1 MIRGILRD
9 LGNKS
14 FEGNIDEAQLLVE
27 RVKGIIGHVE
37 GLAYTN
43 SAKKV
48 IGERATFLE
57 DFAKRVK
64 A

>member
-1 MIRGILRD
+1 M
-9 LGNKS
+9 
-14 FEGNIDEAQLLVE
+14 
-27 RVKGIIGHVE
+27 KGIIGHVE
-37 GLAYTN
+37 GLASTD

-64 A
+64 AELQGIE